1 MEIINQV
8 LEEPQVLWTRPF
20 FDQLQN
26 QLPLDQKEVVL
37 NWFLQMTNLQ
47 EVYIGEIEKANNIL
61 KMSVCQGFE

>member
-1 MEIINQV
+1 MQPSLTAMEIINQV

-37 NWFLQMTNLQ
+37 NWFLQMTNVS
-47 EVYIGEIEKANNIL
+47 EV
-61 KMSVCQGFE
+61 FD